1 MNREGKLIEK
11 MGVHIESSE
20 QMAPLAARIIA
31 SLVLKGKKG
40 ETFEGLVEQLQA
52 SKSTI
57 STHLTHL
64 QSSHR
69 ISYYTKPGDRKKYF
83 ILSPN
88 ALISSM
94 DEMIEKWQKERE
106 IHLEIADYKN
116 SINESIENK
125 NEKFDLDFHSMYMA
139 FLDQATSL
147 MKNLRLK
154 LIENNKNH

>member
-11 MGVHIESSE
+11 MGVHIESRE
-20 QMAPLAARIIA
+20 QMAPLAARIVA

-40 ETFEGLVEQLQA
+40 ETFEGLVEQLNA

-69 ISYYTKPGDRKKYF
+69 ITYYTKPGDRKKYF

-94 DEMIEKWQKERE
+94 DEMIEKWQEERE
-106 IHLEIADYKN
+106 IHLEIANYKTSVN
-116 SINESIENK
+116 KGIENI
-125 NEKFDLDFHSMYMA
+125 NDQFDLDFHSMYMA
-139 FLDQATSL
+139 YLDQASSL

-154 LIENNKNH
+154 LIENHKNQ